1 MYYNS
6 DKFIHDVFT
15 LKDTIVFITDM
26 VEYELSSLNTRQYQY
41 LKNIIN
47 KNNIKI
53 VVIKQDDDKKLKIK

>member
-6 DKFIHDVFT
+6 DKFIHDVST